1 MMRLMGHLLLW
12 AGFLAAAFASVCR
25 LENADSKWQT
35 IPWVWYGLSMIVGIV
50 GIVLLRNA
58 NLEADADDERTGVEY
73 SVVQR
78 SLDTVASIVSGLSE
92 TRPQIPSEVLRCI
105 DDQCAQPLSDF
116 ADARQALVKRFGLKV
131 YADVM
136 TEFASAERYVNRTWS
151 AAADGYVDE
160 VAASLDRAN
169 HHLQNA
175 RELLLAA
182 ERGAEGGAGLS
193 QPDA

>member
-1 MMRLMGHLLLW
+1 MRWIGHLLLW
-12 AGFLAAAFASVCR
+12 AGFLSAAFASLCR
-25 LENADSKWQT
+25 LEQADSKWMT
-35 IPWVWYGLSMIVGIV
+35 VPWTWYGLSMLVGSV
-50 GIVLLRNA
+50 GVVLLRNA
-58 NLEADADDERTGVEY
+58 RRQADTDHERTDVEY
-73 SVVQR
+73 SVIQR
-78 SLDTVASIVSGLSE
+78 SLDTVASIVGRLSE
-92 TRPQIPSEVLRCI
+92 NRQHVPSEVLRCI
-105 DDQCAQPLSDF
+105 DDQCALPLSEF

-169 HHLQNA
+169 YHLQNA

-182 ERGAEGGAGLS
+182 ERGA
-193 QPDA
+193 